1 MTNHALLTLC
11 EHIAADRFIS
21 AEEAFQLR
29 QAIFPDGVVSREEAE
44 VLISLEGRVANSDEA
59 WSQAFVEAV
68 VDYVLQAGEYPGHVD
83 ENTASWLMARFGDD
97 GARDTEIE
105 VLLKTLERAE
115 SAPASLAAFAR
126 KRVASWLAGR
136 PICAQESEFIRRAL
150 YVAAGAG
157 AVSVTEDEARWLFA
171 IDAESD
177 GRANDSAWT
186 DLFVKGVLNHLMGR
200 RTPAALEQGDM
211 LRREKWFA
219 AQAEGP
225 HGDSVLTMFE
235 GGLKGFWSRVT
246 TPDDVTRMEARY
258 EAIVAE
264 MREDERLTLAEIAWA
279 VGMTR
284 EDGKRTANE
293 SALLAKLREIEAEA
307 TSA

>member
-1 MTNHALLTLC
+1 MSALLTLS

-29 QAIFPDGVVSREEAE
+29 QAIFPDGVVSRQEAD
-44 VLISLEGRVANSDEA
+44 VLISLEGRVANSDQA
-59 WSQAFVEAV
+59 WANAFVEGI
-68 VDYVLQAGEYPGHVD
+68 VDHVLQSGHYAGHVD
-83 ENTASWLMARFGDD
+83 ENTTSWLMSRFGDN
-97 GARDTEIE
+97 GARETEIE
-105 VLLKTLERAE
+105 VLLKTLERSE

-126 KRVASWLAGR
+126 KRVAAWLAGK
-136 PICAQESEFIRRAL
+136 PIGAQETEFIRRAL
-150 YVAAGAG
+150 YVASGAG
-157 AVSVTEDEARWLFA
+157 AVSVTEEEARWLFA

-177 GRANDSAWT
+177 GRANDPLWT

-200 RTPAALEQGDM
+200 RAPAALEQSDI
-211 LRREKWFA
+211 LRRETWFA

-225 HGDSVLTMFE
+225 LGDSVLTMFE

-246 TPDDVTRMEARY
+246 SPDDVTRMEQRY
-258 EAIVAE
+258 EAVVAE

-279 VGMTR
+279 VGTAR

-293 SALLAKLREIEAEA
+293 TALLAKLREIEAEA
-307 TSA
+307 QSA

>member
-1 MTNHALLTLC
+1 MSALLTLS

-29 QAIFPDGVVSREEAE
+29 QAIFPDGVVSRQEAD

-59 WSQAFVEAV
+59 WAQAFVEGI
-68 VDYVLQAGEYPGHVD
+68 VDHVLASGEYPGHVD
-83 ENTASWLMARFGDD
+83 ENTTSWLMSRFGDD

-105 VLLKTLERAE
+105 VLLKTLERSE

-126 KRVASWLAGR
+126 KRVATWLAGK
-136 PICAQESEFIRRAL
+136 PVGAQETEFIRRAL
-150 YVAAGAG
+150 YVASGAG
-157 AVSVTEDEARWLFA
+157 ATSVTEDEARWLFA
-171 IDAESD
+171 LDAESD
-177 GRANDSAWT
+177 GRANDAAWT

-200 RTPAALEQGDM
+200 RAPAALEQSDM
-211 LRREKWFA
+211 LRRETWFA

-225 HGDSVLTMFE
+225 LGDSVLTMFD

-246 TPDDVTRMEARY
+246 AADDVTRMEERY
-258 EAIVAE
+258 EAVVAE

-279 VGMTR
+279 VGMSR

-293 SALLAKLREIEAEA
+293 TALLTKLREIEAEA
-307 TSA
+307 QSA

>member
-1 MTNHALLTLC
+1 MSALLTLS
-11 EHIAADRFIS
+11 EHIAADRRIS
-21 AEEAFQLR
+21 PEEAFQLR
-29 QAIFPDGVVSREEAE
+29 QAIFPDGVVSRQEAD

-59 WSQAFVEAV
+59 WSQAFVEGIVDHVLAV
-68 VDYVLQAGEYPGHVD
+68 GEYPGHVD
-83 ENTASWLMARFGDD
+83 ENTTSWLMSRFGDD
-97 GARDTEIE
+97 GARETEIE

-115 SAPASLAAFAR
+115 SAPASLAAYAR
-126 KRVASWLAGR
+126 KRVATWLVGK
-136 PICAQESEFIRRAL
+136 PMGAQETEFIRRAL

-157 AVSVTEDEARWLFA
+157 ATSVTEDETRWLFA

-177 GRANDSAWT
+177 GRTNDSAWT

-200 RTPAALEQGDM
+200 RAPVSLEQGAM
-211 LRREKWFA
+211 LRRETWFA

-225 HGDSVLTMFE
+225 LGDSVLTMFD

-246 TPDDVTRMEARY
+246 SPDDVTRMEERY
-258 EAIVAE
+258 EAVVAE

-279 VGMTR
+279 VGMSR

-307 TSA
+307 KPA

>member
-1 MTNHALLTLC
+1 MSALLTLS

-29 QAIFPDGVVSREEAE
+29 QAIFPDGVVSRQEAD

-59 WSQAFVEAV
+59 WAQAFVEGI
-68 VDYVLQAGEYPGHVD
+68 VDHVLASGEYPGHVD
-83 ENTASWLMARFGDD
+83 ENTTSWLMSRFGDD

-105 VLLKTLERAE
+105 VLLNTLERSE

-126 KRVASWLAGR
+126 KRVATWLAGK
-136 PICAQESEFIRRAL
+136 PVGAQEAEFIRRAL
-150 YVAAGAG
+150 YVASGAG
-157 AVSVTEDEARWLFA
+157 ATSVTEDEARWLFA
-171 IDAESD
+171 LDAESD
-177 GRANDSAWT
+177 GRANDAAWT

-200 RTPAALEQGDM
+200 RAPAALEQSDM
-211 LRREKWFA
+211 LRRETWFG

-225 HGDSVLTMFE
+225 LGDSVLTMFD

-246 TPDDVTRMEARY
+246 AADDVTRMEERY
-258 EAIVAE
+258 EAVVAE

-279 VGMTR
+279 VGMSR

-293 SALLAKLREIEAEA
+293 TALLTKLREIEAEA
-307 TSA
+307 QSA

>member
-136 PICAQESEFIRRAL
+136 PICAQETEFIRRAL
-150 YVAAGAG
+150 YVAVGAG

>member
-1 MTNHALLTLC
+1 MTNHALLTLS

-29 QAIFPDGVVSREEAE
+29 QAIFPDGVVSRQEAD

-59 WSQAFVEAV
+59 WSLAFVEAI
-68 VDYVLQAGEYPGHVD
+68 VDHVLQSGEYPGHVD
-83 ENTASWLMARFGDD
+83 ENTTSWLMARLGDD

-126 KRVASWLAGR
+126 KRVAAWLAGKA
-136 PICAQESEFIRRAL
+136 ICARETEFLRRAL

-157 AVSVTEDEARWLFA
+157 ATSVTEDEARWLFA

-177 GRANDSAWT
+177 GRANDPAWT

-200 RTPAALEQGDM
+200 RAPAALEQGAM
-211 LRREKWFA
+211 LRREAWFA
-219 AQAEGP
+219 SQAEGP
-225 HGDSVLTMFE
+225 QGDSLLTMFD
-235 GGLKGFWSRVT
+235 GGLKGFMGRLSA
-246 TPDDVTRMEARY
+246 PDDVTRLEQRY
-258 EAIVAE
+258 AAMVAE
-264 MREDERLTLAEIAWA
+264 MQEDERLTLAEIAWA

-293 SALLAKLREIEAEA
+293 TALLAKLRELEAEA
-307 TSA
+307 QA

>member
-1 MTNHALLTLC
+1 MSALLTLS
-11 EHIAADRFIS
+11 EHIAADRHIS
-21 AEEAFQLR
+21 PEEAFQLR
-29 QAIFPDGVVSREEAE
+29 QAIFPDGVVSRQEAD

-59 WSQAFVEAV
+59 WSQAFVEGIVDHVLAV
-68 VDYVLQAGEYPGHVD
+68 GEYPGHVD
-83 ENTASWLMARFGDD
+83 ENTTSWLMSRFGDD
-97 GARDTEIE
+97 GARETEIE

-115 SAPASLAAFAR
+115 SAPASLAAYAR
-126 KRVASWLAGR
+126 KRVATWLVGK
-136 PICAQESEFIRRAL
+136 PMGAQETEFIRRAL

-157 AVSVTEDEARWLFA
+157 ATSVTEDEARWLFA

-177 GRANDSAWT
+177 GRTNDSAWT

-200 RTPAALEQGDM
+200 RAPVSLEQGAM
-211 LRREKWFA
+211 LRRETWFA

-225 HGDSVLTMFE
+225 LGDSVLTMFD

-246 TPDDVTRMEARY
+246 SPDDVTRMEERY
-258 EAIVAE
+258 EAVVAE

-279 VGMTR
+279 VGMSR

-307 TSA
+307 KPA